1 MTGIIWGRPER
12 RGSKGLYLFEY
23 TEQFR
28 KVYTN
33 ISDSI

>member
-1 MTGIIWGRPER
+1 MTGIIWANVG
-12 RGSKGLYLFEY
+12 GSKGLYLFEY

-33 ISDSI
+33 MSDSI